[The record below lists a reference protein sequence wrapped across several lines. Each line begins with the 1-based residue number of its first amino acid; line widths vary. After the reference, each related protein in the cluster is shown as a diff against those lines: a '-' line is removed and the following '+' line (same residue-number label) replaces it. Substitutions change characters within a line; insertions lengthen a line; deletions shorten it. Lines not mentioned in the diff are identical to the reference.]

1 MTSKELYELGDKC
14 IQIQASVQ
22 EDMPGLSEI
31 MVKGA
36 IVFYNLARVYEE
48 EEKADTD
55 SLKNLL
61 YTLFGGKD
69 NDI

>member
-1 MTSKELYELGDKC
+1 
-14 IQIQASVQ
+14 
-22 EDMPGLSEI
+22 MPGLSEI

-36 IVFYNLARVYEE
+36 IIFYNLARVYEE

-55 SLKNLL
+55 NLKNLL

>member
-1 MTSKELYELGDKC
+1 MTSRELYELGDKC

-31 MVKGA
+31 MINGA